1 MLWALIEVYEAS
13 FAPGYLRTA
22 VELARD
28 LSARYWDC
36 DHGGFFFTP
45 DDVEISVRQKP
56 VFDGATPSG
65 NSVAM
70 YALFL
75 LGRMTA
81 NLEFEEMANRI
92 AYSYFLTGLEF
103 MLGPNVEV
111 IISGV
116 RDAEDTRA
124 MIQAIRSRYTPDA
137 VVIFRP
143 SDDEEPE
150 ITKVAGFTRD
160 IVTIEGKATAY
171 VCTNYACDIPVTDID
186 EMLRLMRTT
195 SKPPEPVI

>member
-1 MLWALIEVYEAS
+1 MSALDRQVMGPHDPHVFHQAQVRLADRFEQVWATRV
-13 FAPGYLRTA
+13 
-22 VELARD
+22 V
-28 LSARYWDC
+28 C
-36 DHGGFFFTP
+36 
-45 DDVEISVRQKP
+45 
-56 VFDGATPSG
+56 
-65 NSVAM
+65 
-70 YALFL
+70 
-75 LGRMTA
+75 
-81 NLEFEEMANRI
+81 
-92 AYSYFLTGLEF
+92 
-103 MLGPNVEV
+103 
-111 IISGV
+111 
-116 RDAEDTRA
+116 AEDTQA

-143 SDDEEPE
+143 SDEEEPE